1 MKSIFLVKDTSKIDE
16 VYSGGVLKKLV
27 IKTGIDV
34 TDIYTEK
41 NVREEK
47 GRFNEVEYIF
57 STWYMPTFSES
68 DIREFF
74 PNLKAVFYAAGTV
87 KYFADPFLNCGIRV
101 FNAVAANAIP
111 VAEYVVSQMIL
122 ANKGYFQAQ
131 LAYKKGLYKISYKKA
146 YSFAEKKTGNYNC
159 NVGLIGAGMV
169 GSKVIELLKPY
180 NINVLVYDP
189 YLDANRASQMG
200 CKKVSLETLFMESQ
214 IVSNHLPDNK
224 HTRGMITYELFSKM
238 TESATFI
245 NTGRG
250 AQVVEKD
257 LIRILKE
264 RPYMCALLDVTKHE
278 PLFPFNPLYRL
289 KNAFITPH
297 IAGSMKNELQRM
309 VEYMIEA
316 YESYIVGKPSKFEVT
331 KEMLEN
337 MA

>member
-1 MKSIFLVKDTSKIDE
+1 MKSIFLVKDTSKIGE
-16 VYSGGVLKKLV
+16 VYSDDVLDKLV

-34 TDIYTEK
+34 TDIYSEK
-41 NVREEK
+41 TVREKKEK
-47 GRFNEVEYIF
+47 FNKVEYIF

-68 DIREFF
+68 DVRELF

-87 KYFADPFLNCGIRV
+87 KYFAEPFLNCGIRV
-101 FNAVAANAIP
+101 FNAGAANAIP
-111 VAEYVVSQMIL
+111 VAEYVVAQIIL

-146 YSFAEKKTGNYNC
+146 YSFAEKRTGNYNC
-159 NVGLIGAGMV
+159 NVGLIGAGIV
-169 GSKVIELLKPY
+169 GSKVIELLKSY

-189 YLDANRASQMG
+189 YLNDNRADQMR

-224 HTRGMITYELFSKM
+224 QTRGMITYELFSKM
-238 TESATFI
+238 QESATFI

-250 AQVVEKD
+250 EQVVEKD

-264 RPYMCALLDVTKHE
+264 RPYMCALLDVTRHE
-278 PLFPFNPLYRL
+278 PMFPFNPLYRF

-297 IAGSMKNELQRM
+297 IAGSMKNEQQRM
-309 VEYMIEA
+309 AECMIEA
-316 YESYIVGKPSKFEVT
+316 YGSYIVGEQSKFEIT
-331 KEMLEN
+331 KEMLAN